1 LTGTSSY
8 NGGLYLKKKGGNMNP
23 TNKMTD
29 SSFFRTQDLIRSK
42 QGKYN
47 AFVKKLDKQKE
58 THEKPSWLS
67 VIVNWFKK

>member
-1 LTGTSSY
+1 
-8 NGGLYLKKKGGNMNP
+8 MNP

-67 VIVNWFKK
+67 VIVNWFKKQLILSRRNNYCMQKLL

>member
-1 LTGTSSY
+1 
-8 NGGLYLKKKGGNMNP
+8 MNP